1 MHIETVSVTPIL
13 PPCREGMQH
22 VWSHRKAVLDW
33 YDTAVESLVEWYR
46 SIRCNR
52 SMGGIGSIPPPKIP
66 TVNDPPGTEH
76 GNSDIPGNDG
86 NNCRDNL
93 DEILFTKKKC

>member
-1 MHIETVSVTPIL
+1 
-13 PPCREGMQH
+13 
-22 VWSHRKAVLDW
+22 
-33 YDTAVESLVEWYR
+33 
-46 SIRCNR
+46 
-52 SMGGIGSIPPPKIP
+52 MGGIGSIPPPKIL

-93 DEILFTKKKC
+93 DEILFTKK